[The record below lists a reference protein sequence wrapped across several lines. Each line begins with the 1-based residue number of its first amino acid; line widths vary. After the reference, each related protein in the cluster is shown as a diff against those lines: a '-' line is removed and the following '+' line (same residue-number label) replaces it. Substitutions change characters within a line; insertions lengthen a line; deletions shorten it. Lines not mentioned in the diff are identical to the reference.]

1 MLPAPAHTRHRP
13 VPDLLYQDSSLQ
25 FFVRSQQDGEKDGSR
40 NKESESDISSLES
53 TGTDSDAPL
62 SKHPMQVPE
71 PGSSQDQGVQNILQ
85 FLGNQASA
93 IKGPE
98 VSTDVAALISEFL
111 LKGIDKESRKTTLES
126 YPCLAN
132 CPALQPPMI
141 NPEFRSCL
149 SIRTNAVK
157 EDTFLS
163 KLQLQLASGIS
174 ALAVGFVKQ
183 YEKTKSNSTA
193 PLKIIADVFHAI
205 SLHRRYS
212 ILPFLDGNVRKFSDT
227 CPIDEFLFGKT
238 FPDQWKSAS
247 EAQRLGFSI
256 EKKEKALGSA
266 SSKPVVYKKLEPKP
280 GPSRVPSSLN
290 SRRQISH
297 EKGGGE
303 VSFSKVIPEAVDKLR
318 DLFAQSLHRD

>member
-1 MLPAPAHTRHRP
+1 SNFSRSHQHEVQSKICSPPLPIPGIDRYLISSTKTRHCNFSCARSRTERKMGR
-13 VPDLLYQDSSLQ
+13 VTKKVTRKHRKKLHKLLQLLDSS
-25 FFVRSQQDGEKDGSR
+25 
-40 NKESESDISSLES
+40 SESDVSSLES
-53 TGTDSDAPL
+53 TGTDSDSDAPL
-62 SKHPMQVPE
+62 SKHPTQVPD

-93 IKGPE
+93 IKRPE

-132 CPALQPPMI
+132 CPALQPPVI
-141 NPEFRSCL
+141 NPEVRSCL
-149 SIRTNAVK
+149 STNAVK
-157 EDTFLS
+157 EDTFLT

-174 ALAVGFVKQ
+174 ALAVGFDKQ
-183 YEKTKSNSTA
+183 YEITKSNSTDETRADLERCCA

-205 SLHRRYS
+205 SLHHRYS

-256 EKKEKALGSA
+256 KKK
-266 SSKPVVYKKLEPKP
+266 
-280 GPSRVPSSLN
+280 
-290 SRRQISH
+290 
-297 EKGGGE
+297 
-303 VSFSKVIPEAVDKLR
+303 
-318 DLFAQSLHRD
+318 

>member
-1 MLPAPAHTRHRP
+1 MGRVTKKVTRKHRKKLQK
-13 VPDLLYQDSSLQ
+13 LLQLLDSS
-25 FFVRSQQDGEKDGSR
+25 
-40 NKESESDISSLES
+40 SESLES
-53 TGTDSDAPL
+53 TGTDSDSDAPL
-62 SKHPMQVPE
+62 SKHPTQVPE

-93 IKGPE
+93 KGPE

-132 CPALQPPMI
+132 CPALQPPVI
-141 NPEFRSCL
+141 NPEVGSCL
-149 SIRTNAVK
+149 STDADK

-174 ALAVGFVKQ
+174 ALAVGFDNQ
-183 YEKTKSNSTA
+183 YEITKSNSTDETRADLERWCA

-205 SLHRRYS
+205 SLHRYS

-256 EKKEKALGSA
+256 KKKKKALGSA

-280 GPSRVPSSLN
+280 GPSRVSSSLN
-290 SRRQISH
+290 SRRH
-297 EKGGGE
+297 FNT
-303 VSFSKVIPEAVDKLR
+303 VV
-318 DLFAQSLHRD
+318 